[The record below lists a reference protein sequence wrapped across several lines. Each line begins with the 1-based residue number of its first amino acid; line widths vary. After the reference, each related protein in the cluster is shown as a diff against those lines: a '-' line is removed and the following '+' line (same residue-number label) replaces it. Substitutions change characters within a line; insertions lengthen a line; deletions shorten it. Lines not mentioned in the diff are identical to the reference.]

1 MDASDEERLRQLML
15 GSDSDEDELDAT
27 PAVPAAPAPAPA
39 AAEPAAS
46 AFDFMNAP
54 AAASETAPPA
64 PAARVETA
72 PPPAP
77 AAPATA
83 GLRTD
88 KPLLDLSTARDALR
102 TDAPAPASSAFDFL
116 NAAPPPAPPPTQ
128 QAPPPPP
135 APNPFDS
142 PEQPKTPPKTAA
154 ALGLEE
160 EADEDELDFT
170 PTKDTDGDEALARAI
185 QASLDDAGAMTF
197 GDGPIGLRVKLEK
210 GRLRVVGVKG
220 AAEAKGIRVNDIIE
234 SVNGEA
240 LINVSEAAFAEKLR
254 KRPAA
259 LAVSRP
265 PVQQQPRKKKR
276 EPVRKPL
283 SWGASIDARKCSL
296 DGVRAFARPFPVG
309 APWSKAEAIVE
320 AVLVGRGFVRRK
332 DWPAQSALGADLFLA
347 DRCGGGGSL
356 IAGSGAS
363 DGKRCLV
370 IGALAQQSWEAK
382 ADDSVFQAL
391 MSVRDALQK
400 ETFESDGLDDGFL
413 RDLQREAAV
422 KLERR
427 LVDAARPLDA
437 KAKKAEVDAA
447 RVAIALQPAYAS
459 AGVKPPPPSR
469 APPLNSYPLELETEP
484 VSTYPDG
491 GVSSLREAGNNV
503 TALLELR
510 AGKEYVARVGRKEKS
525 VQARVEN
532 ALQSSKAIVGALV
545 QRRRRNLP
553 PSPLE
558 TALSEK
564 FRTASQDAFLYACR
578 AMIITET
585 APKGGTLT
593 VTSDALY
600 FSSAG
605 IAGFG
610 AVAQVLPYKAM
621 RAVDVTSGSGFTERL
636 VAKGASVLATEAP
649 STLVVE
655 DVSGNSQRFVV
666 PPTPLVDA
674 HADLV
679 LQIIN
684 IARELPAPSTEPS
697 RRVSIDN
704 ALPQP
709 PTGGSL
715 RDFLAAS
722 RTSGSSSDPRSALT
736 PAERRS
742 SGGPTFL

>member
-1 MDASDEERLRQLML
+1 M
-15 GSDSDEDELDAT
+15 
-27 PAVPAAPAPAPA
+27 
-39 AAEPAAS
+39 
-46 AFDFMNAP
+46 
-54 AAASETAPPA
+54 
-64 PAARVETA
+64 
-72 PPPAP
+72 
-77 AAPATA
+77 
-83 GLRTD
+83 
-88 KPLLDLSTARDALR
+88 
-102 TDAPAPASSAFDFL
+102 
-116 NAAPPPAPPPTQ
+116 
-128 QAPPPPP
+128 
-135 APNPFDS
+135 
-142 PEQPKTPPKTAA
+142 
-154 ALGLEE
+154 
-160 EADEDELDFT
+160 
-170 PTKDTDGDEALARAI
+170 
-185 QASLDDAGAMTF
+185 
-197 GDGPIGLRVKLEK
+197 
-210 GRLRVVGVKG
+210 
-220 AAEAKGIRVNDIIE
+220 
-234 SVNGEA
+234 
-240 LINVSEAAFAEKLR
+240 NVSEAAFAEKLR
-254 KRPAA
+254 VRPAA

-265 PVQQQPRKKKR
+265 PVQQQPKKKKR

-283 SWGASIDARKCSL
+283 SWAASVDARKCSL

-309 APWSKAEAIVE
+309 APWSKAEAIIE

-332 DWPAQSALGADLFLA
+332 DWPSASALGADLFLA

-558 TALSEK
+558 TALAEK
-564 FRTASQDAFLYACR
+564 FRTASQDAVLYACR

-649 STLVVE
+649 STLIVE

-679 LQIIN
+679 LQIVT
-684 IARELPAPSTEPS
+684 IARALPAPSSEPS

>member
-1 MDASDEERLRQLML
+1 M
-15 GSDSDEDELDAT
+15 
-27 PAVPAAPAPAPA
+27 
-39 AAEPAAS
+39 
-46 AFDFMNAP
+46 
-54 AAASETAPPA
+54 
-64 PAARVETA
+64 
-72 PPPAP
+72 
-77 AAPATA
+77 
-83 GLRTD
+83 
-88 KPLLDLSTARDALR
+88 
-102 TDAPAPASSAFDFL
+102 
-116 NAAPPPAPPPTQ
+116 
-128 QAPPPPP
+128 
-135 APNPFDS
+135 
-142 PEQPKTPPKTAA
+142 
-154 ALGLEE
+154 
-160 EADEDELDFT
+160 
-170 PTKDTDGDEALARAI
+170 
-185 QASLDDAGAMTF
+185 
-197 GDGPIGLRVKLEK
+197 
-210 GRLRVVGVKG
+210 
-220 AAEAKGIRVNDIIE
+220 
-234 SVNGEA
+234 
-240 LINVSEAAFAEKLR
+240 
-254 KRPAA
+254 
-259 LAVSRP
+259 
-265 PVQQQPRKKKR
+265 
-276 EPVRKPL
+276 
-283 SWGASIDARKCSL
+283 DARKCAL

-309 APWSKAEAIVE
+309 APWPKAEAIIE

-332 DWPAQSALGADLFLA
+332 DWPSVSALGADVFLA

-370 IGALAQQSWEAK
+370 IGALAQQSWDAK

-391 MSVRDALQK
+391 MAVRDALQK
-400 ETFESDGLDDGFL
+400 ETFENDGLDDGFL
-413 RDLQREAAV
+413 RDLQRESAV

-437 KAKKAEVDAA
+437 KAKRAEVDAA
-447 RVAIALQPAYAS
+447 QVAIALQPAYAS
-459 AGVKPPPPSR
+459 AGLKPPQPSR

-484 VSTYPDG
+484 VSTYPSDG
-491 GVSSLREAGNNV
+491 VASLRQAGNNV

-564 FRTASQDAFLYACR
+564 FRTASQDAVLYACT
-578 AMIITET
+578 AMVTPPRT
-585 APKGGTLT
+585 GTLT

-600 FSSAG
+600 FSSQG
-605 IAGFG
+605 LAGFG
-610 AVAQVLPYKAM
+610 AVAQMLPYKAM
-621 RAVDVTSGSGFTERL
+621 RAVDVSSDSSSLAERF
-636 VAKGASVLATEAP
+636 VAKTTSVLATEAP
-649 STLVVE
+649 LTLVVE
-655 DVSGNSQRFVV
+655 DASGNSQRFVV

-684 IARELPAPSTEPS
+684 IARALPAHSPEPS

>member
-15 GSDSDEDELDAT
+15 GSDSEDELDAT
-27 PAVPAAPAPAPA
+27 PAVPAPPAPAPA

-240 LINVSEAAFAEKLR
+240 LMNVSEAAFAEKLR

-283 SWGASIDARKCSL
+283 SWGSSIDARKCSL

-309 APWSKAEAIVE
+309 APWSKAEAIIE

-459 AGVKPPPPSR
+459 AGVKPPQPSR
-469 APPLNSYPLELETEP
+469 APPLASYPLELETEP

-503 TALLELR
+503 TPLLELR

-558 TALSEK
+558 TALAEK

-679 LQIIN
+679 LQIVT
-684 IARELPAPSTEPS
+684 IARALPAHSPEPS

-736 PAERRS
+736 PAERRA

>member
-15 GSDSDEDELDAT
+15 GSDSEDELDAT
-27 PAVPAAPAPAPA
+27 PAVPAPAPAPA

-240 LINVSEAAFAEKLR
+240 LMNVSEAAFAEKLR
-254 KRPAA
+254 VRPAA

-283 SWGASIDARKCSL
+283 SWGSSIDARKCSL

-309 APWSKAEAIVE
+309 APWSKAEAIIE

-332 DWPAQSALGADLFLA
+332 DWPSASALGADLFLA

-532 ALQSSKAIVGALV
+532 ALQSSKAVVGALV

-558 TALSEK
+558 TALAEK

-636 VAKGASVLATEAP
+636 VAKTTEAP

-655 DVSGNSQRFVV
+655 DASGNSQQFTIW
-666 PPTPLVDA
+666 PTPLVDA
-674 HADLV
+674 DLV
-679 LQIIN
+679 LQIVT
-684 IARELPAPSTEPS
+684 IARALPAPSSEPS

-736 PAERRS
+736 PAERRA

>member
-15 GSDSDEDELDAT
+15 GSDSEDELDAT

-116 NAAPPPAPPPTQ
+116 KAAPPPAPPPTQ
-128 QAPPPPP
+128 QAPPPPPP

-265 PVQQQPRKKKR
+265 PVQQQPTKKKR
-276 EPVRKPL
+276 EPIRKPL

-309 APWSKAEAIVE
+309 APWSKAEAIIE

-363 DGKRCLV
+363 DGKR
-370 IGALAQQSWEAK
+370 ALSSARSRQQSWEAK

-459 AGVKPPPPSR
+459 AGVKPLNRRGRLRWLRIRWSWRRSPCPPILMAVYHLCVKR
-469 APPLNSYPLELETEP
+469 GT
-484 VSTYPDG
+484 T
-491 GVSSLREAGNNV
+491 
-503 TALLELR
+503 
-510 AGKEYVARVGRKEKS
+510 
-525 VQARVEN
+525 
-532 ALQSSKAIVGALV
+532 
-545 QRRRRNLP
+545 
-553 PSPLE
+553 SPLYW
-558 TALSEK
+558 S
-564 FRTASQDAFLYACR
+564 
-578 AMIITET
+578 
-585 APKGGTLT
+585 
-593 VTSDALY
+593 
-600 FSSAG
+600 
-605 IAGFG
+605 
-610 AVAQVLPYKAM
+610 
-621 RAVDVTSGSGFTERL
+621 
-636 VAKGASVLATEAP
+636 
-649 STLVVE
+649 
-655 DVSGNSQRFVV
+655 
-666 PPTPLVDA
+666 
-674 HADLV
+674 
-679 LQIIN
+679 
-684 IARELPAPSTEPS
+684 
-697 RRVSIDN
+697 
-704 ALPQP
+704 
-709 PTGGSL
+709 
-715 RDFLAAS
+715 
-722 RTSGSSSDPRSALT
+722 
-736 PAERRS
+736 
-742 SGGPTFL
+742 